1 MAMKLIGA
9 GFGRTGTKS
18 LQAALEELGSR
29 RCYHMTTVMENP
41 EHVGLWYD
49 AAIGKPVDWKRLFQ
63 GYEATVDWPAC
74 TFYKQLMEA
83 FPDAK
88 VLLSVRDP
96 EKWYE
101 SARTTIYGG
110 MRAFPFSV
118 LKHVLP
124 PARRA
129 SRMADAIIWDG
140 TFKGRF
146 EDKQFAIDVFNQ
158 HIEDVKKHVPADRLL
173 VYEVKEGWEPLC
185 RFLGVEVPKDKPFPR
200 LNETADFHRMMREK
214 AKDAFLPWRK
224 PRPS

>member
-1 MAMKLIGA
+1 
-9 GFGRTGTKS
+9 
-18 LQAALEELGSR
+18 
-29 RCYHMTTVMENP
+29 MTTVMENP
-41 EHVGLWYD
+41 ELVKLWYD
-49 AAIGKPVDWKRLFQ
+49 AAIGKPMDWKRLFQ
-63 GYEATVDWPAC
+63 GYEATVDWPGC
-74 TFYKQLMEA
+74 TFYKQLMDV

-101 SARTTIYGG
+101 SAYNTIYGG
-110 MRAFPFSV
+110 LRTFPFNV
-118 LKHVLP
+118 IRHVFP
-124 PARRA
+124 PMRKM
-129 SRMADAIIWDG
+129 SRMVDGIIWEG

-146 EDKQFAIDVFNQ
+146 EDKAFAIEVFNR

-200 LNETADFHRMMREK
+200 LNDSADFHKMMREK
-214 AKDAFLPWRK
+214 AMDAFLPWRK

>member
-1 MAMKLIGA
+1 MRLIGA

-18 LQAALEELGSR
+18 LQAALEELGLR
-29 RCYHMTTVMENP
+29 RCYHMTELANNP
-41 EHVGLWYD
+41 SHVDHWAD
-49 AAIGKPVDWKRLFQ
+49 AVAGRPVDWKRLFQ
-63 GYEATVDWPAC
+63 GYEATVDWPGC
-74 TFYKQLMEA
+74 TFYKELMVA

-101 SARTTIYGG
+101 SAYNTIYSGL
-110 MRAFPFSV
+110 RAFPFNV
-118 LKHVLP
+118 IRYAVPHL
-124 PARRA
+124 R
-129 SRMADAIIWDG
+129 RMARTVDDIIWDG

-146 EDKQFAIDVFNQ
+146 GDKQFAIEVYNR
-158 HIEDVKKHVPADRLL
+158 HIEDVKKHVPAERLL

-200 LNETADFHRMMREK
+200 LNDTADFQKMIRGRLK
-214 AKDAFLPWRK
+214 SVLLPWHK

>member
-1 MAMKLIGA
+1 MRLIGA

-18 LQAALEELGSR
+18 LQAALEELGLKP
-29 RCYHMTTVMENP
+29 CYHMTEVIQNP
-41 EHVGLWYD
+41 SHVGLWTD
-49 AAIGKPVDWKRLFQ
+49 AAEGRPVDWKRLFQ

-74 TFYKQLMEA
+74 TFYKELMQA

-101 SARTTIYGG
+101 SAYNTIYGSL
-110 MRAFPFSV
+110 RAFPFNV
-118 LKHVLP
+118 IRHVVP
-124 PARRA
+124 PARRM
-129 SRMADAIIWDG
+129 SRMVDGIIWNG

-146 EDKQFAIDVFNQ
+146 EDKPFAIECYNR

-185 RFLGVEVPKDKPFPR
+185 RFLGLEVPQDKPFPR
-200 LNETADFHRMMREK
+200 LNDTADFQRMIRERMK
-214 AKDAFLPWRK
+214 SAFLPWHK
-224 PRPS
+224 SQPS